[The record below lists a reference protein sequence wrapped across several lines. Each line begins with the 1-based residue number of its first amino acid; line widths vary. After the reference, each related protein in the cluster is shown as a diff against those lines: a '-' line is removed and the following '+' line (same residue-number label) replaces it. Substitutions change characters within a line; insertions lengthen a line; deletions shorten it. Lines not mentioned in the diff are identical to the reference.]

1 MKYRKYRT
9 LQFYYFHVFLQT
21 RSLLASGQICEKRL
35 VSRHAENPLRARAP
49 RRSRCIGTP
58 GMDDFRLM
66 SDIEAVRRKCMRR
79 HSRVVCGTRDALRA
93 GRASSCCDHEPCL
106 LRAVSPGAQPTP
118 RLGHARPPAQ
128 RGAHAHAPAKGEASA
143 ARIET
148 KNQGTRRRRPHSH
161 ARNLDGHTP
170 AVRSCRPRG
179 N

>member
-66 SDIEAVRRKCMRR
+66 SDIEAVRRKCSAEGGSLWVAESPDARGGAAFR
-79 HSRVVCGTRDALRA
+79 LSRLY
-93 GRASSCCDHEPCL
+93 
-106 LRAVSPGAQPTP
+106 
-118 RLGHARPPAQ
+118 
-128 RGAHAHAPAKGEASA
+128 
-143 ARIET
+143 
-148 KNQGTRRRRPHSH
+148 
-161 ARNLDGHTP
+161 
-170 AVRSCRPRG
+170 
-179 N
+179 